1 MKSRKCGYARGVASS
16 INAIVGMLLC
26 IIPRAV
32 GQIIH
37 ELVTTYEG
45 GWIQDGVMFDV
56 NAVRTPLDLSGAVDI
71 ATSTPDGITV
81 FGLDIL
87 TPLREGVCVELYT
100 KAGSFNDAAFDPEKW
115 TFLGSFNLM
124 GMGPSAPTS
133 IPLGSFEPVTI
144 GLDQTQAFY
153 ITTQNESLRYTALDP
168 DEFMTGDVYVSG
180 QSEYN
185 FGSTATNRDGNR
197 QLQTSD
203 GMVVEI
209 LTGVAKNY
217 PFAESWPH
225 RVFNGALLYTTG
237 KDSSLSFLSDAQLDT
252 AQAVKRGSVTCDV
265 DAVSITP
272 PPTPPPTNVVVPT
285 GKPSDV
291 PTPTP
296 SDAPTLKPTPS
307 PTTLQS
313 TIKKVATTLA
323 GGLKQAGMMFDI
335 VVPSV
340 AEGGPSEGITILS
353 LEMSTFLTDA
363 VCVEVYSKSGTHVGF
378 ERDDVILNADGTG
391 ASNTWDVL
399 GAATITGNGESGP
412 TYIPIGALDPVFVAA
427 GERRAFYITLTVP
440 EMRYTEPRFGERVG
454 DVFAASPD
462 GHVNIL
468 IGSALSYPF
477 ADTWADRIYNG
488 ALVYALGDIGDSKY
502 NEMSSES
509 RSRRCIAPEELNVGS
524 SSSPSKIPTSAPIKS
539 DTEVG
544 GDAETKASATPTSA
558 PVKSETLIG
567 GDAETEAAA
576 ATPTDIET
584 EETATTSNEEDTTDV
599 DDATGVTS
607 NQDYQAAGYTGRLAD
622 LCPESDTGLVTM
634 NIVVPYEY
642 TFISDRGT
650 VAGAIITEV
659 EDELHSSLI
668 ADKCP
673 AIVEKMRLL
682 QEVVKYKG
690 FNSNPA
696 DQLSQE
702 GCGQEVPL
710 DEGKECHIV
719 SGGVTA
725 VIGTDDDIAA
735 VMIDM
740 ESYVK
745 SFFSN
750 PAFAESLGVQSIL
763 YQAPKYDNTTFDED
777 LAIED
782 DLAIDA
788 VNGEIQDAAA
798 VGSNAKQSKL
808 LSNTGIITLSVLACA
823 LVTAL
828 VALYAKRVR
837 KERGVNR
844 ARANSLELFHE
855 FPDEE
860 DRITFSK
867 YGVHASSS
875 AGFDENL
882 APISSKGKYRRSPIP
897 PPPPLPKKLSSYSQA
912 VVIVNEVDNAS
923 LFSEERNRYGIEI
936 SDLRTRTHSDTSS
949 GSLDSRGSRGS
960 KKSVEFIR
968 AGQTFTSS
976 PAGIPEDTVDL

>member
-1 MKSRKCGYARGVASS
+1 MNCRNSGYAGGVASS
-16 INAIVGMLLC
+16 VNVIVGMLLC

-32 GQIIH
+32 GQIVH

-56 NAVRTPLDLSGAVDI
+56 NTVRTPLDLSDAVDI

-87 TPLREGVCVELYT
+87 TPLRESLCVELYT
-100 KAGSFNDAAFDPEKW
+100 KAGSFNDAAFDSEKW
-115 TFLGSFNLM
+115 IFLGSFNLM
-124 GMGPSAPTS
+124 GQGPSAPTS
-133 IPLGSFEPVTI
+133 IPLGSFEPITI

-168 DEFMTGDVYVSG
+168 DEYMTGDVYVSG
-180 QSEYN
+180 QSQYN
-185 FGSTATNRDGNR
+185 FGSTATNRGGKGIGNR

-225 RVFNGALLYTTG
+225 RVFNGALLYTIG

-272 PPTPPPTNVVVPT
+272 PPTPPPTIVVVPT
-285 GKPSDV
+285 A
-291 PTPTP
+291 TP
-296 SDAPTLKPTPS
+296 SNAPTSPPSNAPTLKPTYS

-335 VVPSV
+335 VVPSI
-340 AEGGPSEGITILS
+340 AEGGPSEGITIIS
-353 LEMSTFLTDA
+353 LEMSTFLTDE

-399 GAATITGNGESGP
+399 GAATVTGNGESGP

-440 EMRYTEPRFGERVG
+440 EMRYTEPRFGEIVG

-502 NEMSSES
+502 NEMNSGD
-509 RSRRCIAPEELNVGS
+509 RSRRCVAPEELNVG
-524 SSSPSKIPTSAPIKS
+524 SSPSKIPTSAPIKS
-539 DTEVG
+539 DTVVG
-544 GDAETKASATPTSA
+544 GDAKASATPTGA
-558 PVKSETLIG
+558 PITSETAVG
-567 GDAETEAAA
+567 GNDIEASA

-584 EETATTSNEEDTTDV
+584 EEKVTASNETDTTDI
-599 DDATGVTS
+599 DDATGGTS
-607 NQDYQAAGYTGRLAD
+607 TQDYQAAGYTGRLAN
-622 LCPESDTGLVTM
+622 LCPESDTELVTM
-634 NIVVPYEY
+634 NVVVPYKY
-642 TFISDRGT
+642 TFITDSGT
-650 VAGAIITEV
+650 ETGAIVTEV
-659 EDELHSSLI
+659 ENELHSSLI
-668 ADKCP
+668 ADKCL

-696 DQLSQE
+696 DQSSNE
-702 GCGQEVPL
+702 GCGQDVSVN
-710 DEGKECHIV
+710 EGKECHLV

-745 SFFSN
+745 SFFSD
-750 PAFAESLGVQSIL
+750 PKFIESLGVQSVL
-763 YQAPKYDNTTFDED
+763 YKAPENDNTAFDEVP
-777 LAIED
+777 AIEEN
-782 DLAIDA
+782 LAIDA
-788 VNGEIQDAAA
+788 LDDENQDSTA
-798 VGSNAKQSKL
+798 VDNNATQSK
-808 LSNTGIITLSVLACA
+808 SISPTGIITLSVLACA
-823 LVTAL
+823 LVIAL
-828 VALYAKRVR
+828 LALYAKRAH
-837 KERGVNR
+837 KNRGVKR

-867 YGVHASSS
+867 YGVHASST

-882 APISSKGKYRRSPIP
+882 APISSKGKYRRSSIS

-912 VVIVNEVDNAS
+912 VVIMNEADDAS
-923 LFSEERNRYGIEI
+923 LFSEDRNRYGIPI
-936 SDLRTRTHSDTSS
+936 SGGRTRTHSDTSS
-949 GSLDSRGSRGS
+949 SGSHGSRGSKGS

-968 AGQTFTSS
+968 AGQTFTSG
-976 PAGIPEDTVDL
+976 PASMPEDTVDL